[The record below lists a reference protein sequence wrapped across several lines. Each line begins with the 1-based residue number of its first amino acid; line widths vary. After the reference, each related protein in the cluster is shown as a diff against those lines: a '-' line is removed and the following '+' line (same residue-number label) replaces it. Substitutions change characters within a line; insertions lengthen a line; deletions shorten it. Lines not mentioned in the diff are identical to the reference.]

1 MKIKLKIR
9 VKLLLSILL
18 IASITYAVSIGYLIN
33 KLQSISLRDSYEKA
47 DLSAKSSA
55 NLVRSHM
62 NHDMDLSRGMVHSMH
77 NFRQM
82 PQNQRVEFFKDIIYG
97 MAKENPNLVSV
108 WGSWEINA
116 LDSTYT
122 KTHGRHRFT
131 MFNDKGELQYQEAT
145 LNLDGDD
152 IGSSYHKIKIS
163 KTEEMINPYWF
174 SYTDDSGQILEA
186 STGVPLLENGE
197 FRGLFGFDI
206 PLDRYQTITNSIHP
220 FEGSYS
226 IMLSNN
232 GTIVGYPD
240 ENLLGELYSKQFSA
254 LDNEFSVTAN
264 VTQGNDFSF
273 TMTHSLTGETYYA
286 TFAAIPIGKS
296 QTPWSFGIIV
306 PESVL
311 QQEAKSITQ
320 NALIIG
326 ILGLT
331 ILAII
336 VWLMA
341 FTITKPLINAKNILG
356 DLAKGRIDSKNKIL
370 LTTGDEIEDISQSIN
385 TLIDGLSTTSEFA
398 REIGKGNLNQ
408 KYSKLS
414 DGDILGESLLD
425 MQKSLQHAKELEN
438 LRKIEDEKISWAT
451 SGMAKFAE
459 ILRQNNDNIEE
470 FSYQLVSNLAKY
482 VNANVAALFL
492 LNDENAKDKHFELI
506 ASYAYERR
514 KFIDKRLDLG
524 EGLVGRCAQEK
535 ETIFMTEIP
544 ENYIKVSSGLGY
556 DSPSSL
562 LIVPLKLNEVVYG
575 VIEMAG
581 LEPFEKYIIDF
592 VEKIGESIA
601 ATISTVKINMKTV
614 KLLEESR
621 IKSEELA
628 SQEEEMR
635 QNMEELQATQ
645 EESARKTAEMESLIN
660 ALHASS
666 YVIEYD
672 IKGTVT
678 SVNDAYLKLTN
689 QAADQLIGTHHSDN
703 LLMDEKQLKE
713 YKLFWDSLRNGIIKK
728 EKSQLK
734 LGEKVYTFIETYSPI
749 YDVNRNVV
757 KVLKIAHNIT
767 DFISQ
772 EGNG

>member
-9 VKLLLSILL
+9 VKLLLSVLL
-18 IASITYAVSIGYLIN
+18 IATVTYAVSIGYLIN
-33 KLQSISLRDSYEKA
+33 KLQSNSLRDSYEKA
-47 DLSAKSSA
+47 DLNAQSSA
-55 NLVRSHM
+55 NLVRTFL
-62 NHDMDLSRGMVHSMH
+62 NHDMDLSRAMVHSMH

-82 PQNQRVEFFKDIIYG
+82 PQNQRVQFFKDMIYG
-97 MAKENPNLVSV
+97 IAKENPNLVSV

-122 KTHGRHRFT
+122 KPHGRHRYT
-131 MFNDKGELQYQEAT
+131 MFNDKGELKFQEAT
-145 LNLDGDD
+145 LNLEGDD
-152 IGSSYHKIKIS
+152 IGSSYHKIKMS

-206 PLDRYQTITNSIHP
+206 PLDRYQTITNSIQP

-240 ENLLGELYSKQFSA
+240 ENLLGELYSKYFST
-254 LDNEFSVTAN
+254 LDNEFSITTN

-273 TMTHSLTGETYYA
+273 TMLDSITGEPYYA
-286 TFAAIPIGKS
+286 TFAAIPIGNTK
-296 QTPWSFGIIV
+296 TPWSFGIVV
-306 PESVL
+306 PASVL

-320 NALIIG
+320 NALIISIIG
-326 ILGLT
+326 II
-331 ILAII
+331 ILAVI

-341 FTITKPLINAKNILG
+341 FTITKPLIKAKYILG
-356 DLAKGRIDSKNKIL
+356 EMAKGRIDSKNKIL

-385 TLIDGLSTTSEFA
+385 TLIDGLSVTSEFA

-408 KYSKLS
+408 QYSKLS

-425 MQKSLQHAKELEN
+425 MQKSLLHAQEMEN
-438 LRKIEDEKISWAT
+438 LRKIEDDKISWAT

-470 FSYQLVSNLAKY
+470 FSYQLISNLAKY

-492 LNDENAKDKHFELI
+492 FNDENTKDLHFELV

-514 KFIDKRLDLG
+514 KFIDKRIELG

-535 ETIFMTEIP
+535 ETIFMTELP
-544 ENYIKVSSGLGY
+544 DDYIKISSGLGY
-556 DSPSSL
+556 DNPNSL

-575 VIEMAG
+575 V
-581 LEPFEKYIIDF
+581 LELASLELFEKYIIDF

-614 KLLEESR
+614 KLLEESK

-672 IKGTVT
+672 TKGTVT

-689 QAADQLIGTHHSDN
+689 QTADQLIGTHHSDN

-713 YKLFWDSLRNGIIKK
+713 YKIFWDNLRNGIIKK

-749 YDVNRNVV
+749 YDENRKVV

-767 DFISQ
+767 DFIGQ
-772 EGNG
+772 EGN